1 MMPRVQSW
9 GRGEQQKGER
19 EREID
24 DASILPISSPIAR
37 IPFLPSLLPPLPFFL
52 FLFFLPSF
60 LLFFSFFFNYSF
72 LSYDISIYPLLL
84 LSLSL
89 LRFSFS
95 LPPGDK
101 PEVSRWHQVGPV

>member
-1 MMPRVQSW
+1 MSRA
-9 GRGEQQKGER
+9 GEGGSNKRER
-19 EREID
+19 EKEREID

-37 IPFLPSLLPPLPFFL
+37 IPFLPSLLPPPPLPFFL

-89 LRFSFS
+89 LRVSFS